1 MLICTPVLLP
11 NAAQITGGTAWAGG
25 GAHAAVFYGIEP
37 LHLSL
42 LSELNKGLG
51 TG

>member
-1 MLICTPVLLP
+1 MAMQICSGP
-11 NAAQITGGTAWAGG
+11 NVHTVCMYNPTGADLKSRG
-25 GAHAAVFYGIEP
+25 VYGIEP